1 MRWMKKRKAAAE
13 SAEPREDAES
23 DEEFR
28 QELAGSMGDI
38 VEGVKEIVE
47 GVKELAHPP
56 RAPAVRFQPL
66 DHPAG
71 SHFGAPHLGGI
82 AEAHGDTPSHGD
94 AQGEGLDI
102 AGSILYA
109 LLQSG
114 RGSAEVYRRHHKA
127 VHGSASELPQ
137 PGPPEQQDEQ
147 QRQQAEPNDDDQLG
161 HPSPDQP

>member
-38 VEGVKEIVE
+38 VEGVKE
-47 GVKELAHPP
+47 LAHPP
-56 RAPAVRFQPL
+56 RPPAVRFPPL

-71 SHFGAPHLGGI
+71 SHFGAPHLGAI
-82 AEAHGDTPSHGD
+82 AEAHSETPSHGD
-94 AQGEGLDI
+94 ALGEGLDI
-102 AGSILYA
+102 AGGILYA

-114 RGSAEVYRRHHKA
+114 RGSLEVYRRHHKA

-137 PGPPEQQDEQ
+137 PGPPEQQDGQ
-147 QRQQAEPNDDDQLG
+147 QRQQAEPDDDDRLG
-161 HPSPDQP
+161 RPSPDQP